1 MTAEKLPKPPKAPKV
16 DKPLT
21 SDKTTNDLI
30 ENLIRSMILEASE
43 TKDVET
49 KLKVAKHAMQ
59 WEAVKAKTS
68 MAGKWGAGLMG
79 DDDDPITN
87 FDLDETKDE

>member
-1 MTAEKLPKPPKAPKV
+1 MTGEKIPKPPKAPKV

-30 ENLIRSMILEASE
+30 ENLIRSMVIEASD

-68 MAGKWGAGLMG
+68 MAGKWGAGLLDG
-79 DDDDPITN
+79 DDQLPD
-87 FDLDETKDE
+87 FDEDETKDE

>member
-1 MTAEKLPKPPKAPKV
+1 MTGEKLPKPPKAPKV

-30 ENLIRSMILEASE
+30 EDLIRAMVMEATNSND
-43 TKDVET
+43 TET

-79 DDDDPITN
+79 DDDQITN